1 MSYVKN
7 ICLKGKAIVK
17 DKPLLKDKIYSIV
30 ENKNYNDL
38 TPEERLK
45 INYLF
50 DSLFGKELE
59 KIVYNITDKNKN
71 VDEDEIVDGKANERL
86 DNLKDTIN
94 GYLNYKRFNIESEA
108 YKSRLDKIFSKQ
120 YDAVVIFYA
129 SFGWNIELKQ
139 RPQHIAQQLAKKNIL
154 YLYMASSH
162 HDKEAYSIHKEDENL
177 YLIDM
182 GNYPFKEALFNKL
195 KEVNIPKFVHIYAT
209 CLYTIRY
216 SMVKEYM
223 DRGFKV
229 LYDFVDEFSSDL
241 SQTDVT
247 DEVLKDHRDF
257 VEDVDNVIVISTATK
272 LHNDIVKIRGTE
284 KNTILSP
291 NGVTIEDFKK
301 EKYEEPDAMK
311 KIREKGNPVI
321 GYYGALA
328 SWFDYEMVE
337 YLAKSRPNYEIAL
350 IGWKYDNSYGK
361 TNMDKYENIHYLG
374 IVDYPHLANHS
385 KYFDV
390 ATIPFLLNDVTKAT
404 SPVKLFEY
412 MAVGNPI
419 VTTDLEECRKYESC
433 LIAKDKEDFV
443 KKIDYCIDVLSNDEK
458 YKKIL
463 AKEAEENTWSQRAQD
478 IKAAMMKA
486 VK

>member
-1 MSYVKN
+1 MDN
-7 ICLKGKAIVK
+7 NE
-17 DKPLLKDKIYSIV
+17 SIV
-30 ENKNYNDL
+30 EKAIKSIIDVVQYTGYENLEVNKRIEL
-38 TPEERLK
+38 
-45 INYLF
+45 NYLLE
-50 DSLFGKELE
+50 SLFGKSIDRIMNNYSIEQ
-59 KIVYNITDKNKN
+59 VCSGDFNNNITELSNIID
-71 VDEDEIVDGKANERL
+71 AYL
-86 DNLKDTIN
+86 DFK
-94 GYLNYKRFNIESEA
+94 KFNIEHGFFTKKLEEI
-108 YKSRLDKIFSKQ
+108 LNNQ
-120 YDAVVIFYA
+120 YDAIVIFKA
-129 SFGWNIELKQ
+129 NFGWNIEMKQ
-139 RPQHIAQQLAKKNIL
+139 RPQHIAEQLAKQNIL
-154 YLYMASSH
+154 YLYIASDVQ
-162 HDKEAYSIHKEDENL
+162 DKTYSIENIGENL
-177 YLIDM
+177 YLINM
-182 GNYPFKEALFNKL
+182 ARYTFNLALFEILSKV
-195 KEVNIPKFVHIYAT
+195 KIPKFLHVYAT
-209 CLYTIRY
+209 CLYSVTYDDI
-216 SMVKEYM
+216 KEYM
-223 DRGFKV
+223 DKGFKV
-229 LYDFVDEFSSDL
+229 LYDFVDEISEEL
-241 SQTDVT
+241 SKASISKEIINQHKKLLNDK
-247 DEVLKDHRDF
+247 E
-257 VEDVDNVIVISTATK
+257 NVIVLSTATN
-272 LHNDIVKIRGTE
+272 LYNDVTAIRGNE
-284 KNTILSP
+284 NSIMCP
-291 NGVTIEDFKK
+291 NGVNIEDFRK

-337 YLAKSRPNYEIAL
+337 YLAKSRPNYEIVL

-478 IKAAMMKA
+478 IKDAMMKA